1 MDNHTFYK
9 QDKILHRI
17 LYTANM
23 SKKNSTPVD
32 ISSELLKILFEEMK
46 ATRVIFYQILQKK
59 QSIKKLVSFETDKS
73 PYAEQSPSVW
83 IKKTLKDEPYKVIDD
98 FSEEIRITMNESG
111 IKSVL
116 IVPVYRSNSIWG
128 ILELQDCKENRLW
141 TEQEKGMVIITASII
156 GNILNLTSMEKK
168 VKESERKYQK
178 LFSNMTQGVIIFKL
192 IHDSA
197 KNLKDCTIEDIN
209 SVAKKTFKNDT
220 LPRNKECNFF
230 TPEEK
235 NLFMEI
241 LKKAQKSK
249 RTFKTEIT
257 LQSQRV
263 IDLIAYKISKNQI
276 AFVTQ
281 DITAKKKL
289 EEELKMYA
297 SIDELTGIFNRR
309 VGISLLEKE
318 IMQSQ
323 RRNSPLSIIY
333 IDING
338 LKNTNDRFGHS
349 KGDELIINT
358 TKIIKKCA
366 RKSDIIF
373 RMGGDEFLIILPDC
387 KAEKAEIVWKR
398 IRNECEQFNKN
409 SDIPYKISMSHG
421 TATYSG
427 EQTIDEFVNQADSQM
442 YKEKLLYKEE
452 IEKSSV

>member
-1 MDNHTFYK
+1 MDNNTFYK

-23 SKKNSTPVD
+23 TRKGSTPAD
-32 ISSELLKILFEEMK
+32 ISSDLLKILFEEMK

-59 QSIKKLVSFETDKS
+59 QSIKKLFSFETDKS
-73 PYAEQSPSVW
+73 PYPEQSPSIW

-98 FSEEIRITMNESG
+98 FSEEIRITMTESG

-116 IVPVYRSNSIWG
+116 IVPVYRSNTLWG
-128 ILELQDCKENRLW
+128 FIELQDCIENRVW
-141 TEQEKGMVIITASII
+141 TEQEKGMVIITASVI
-156 GNILNLTSMEKK
+156 GNILNMISMEKK
-168 VKESERKYQK
+168 VKESERKYRK
-178 LFSNMTQGVIIFKL
+178 LFSNMTQGVIILKL
-192 IHDSA
+192 IHDSE
-197 KNLKDCTIEDIN
+197 KNLKDFSIQDIN
-209 SVAKKTFKNDT
+209 SVAKKTFKNT
-220 LPRNKECNFF
+220 ALAKNKGCDFF

-235 NLFMEI
+235 KLFLEI
-241 LKKAQKSK
+241 LKNAEKTKK
-249 RTFKTEIT
+249 TFKTEIT

-263 IDLIAYKISKNQI
+263 IDLVAYMISKNQI

-289 EEELKMYA
+289 EEELKTYA

-349 KGDELIINT
+349 IGDELITNA

-387 KAEKAEIVWKR
+387 KAEKAEVVWKR
-398 IRNECEQFNKN
+398 IRNECDQFNKN
-409 SDIPYKISMSHG
+409 SDTPYKISMSHG

-442 YKEKLLYKEE
+442 YKEKILYKKET
-452 IEKSSV
+452 EKSSV

>member
-1 MDNHTFYK
+1 
-9 QDKILHRI
+9 
-17 LYTANM
+17 
-23 SKKNSTPVD
+23 
-32 ISSELLKILFEEMK
+32 
-46 ATRVIFYQILQKK
+46 
-59 QSIKKLVSFETDKS
+59 
-73 PYAEQSPSVW
+73 
-83 IKKTLKDEPYKVIDD
+83 
-98 FSEEIRITMNESG
+98 
-111 IKSVL
+111 
-116 IVPVYRSNSIWG
+116 
-128 ILELQDCKENRLW
+128 
-141 TEQEKGMVIITASII
+141 
-156 GNILNLTSMEKK
+156 LTSMEKK

-178 LFSNMTQGVIIFKL
+178 LFSNMTQGVIILKL
-192 IHDSA
+192 IHDSE
-197 KNLKDCTIEDIN
+197 KNLKDFSIEDIN
-209 SVAKKTFKNDT
+209 SVAKKTFKNT
-220 LPRNKECNFF
+220 ALLKNKECDFF

-235 NLFMEI
+235 KLFMEI
-241 LKKAQKSK
+241 LKKAEKSK
-249 RTFKTEIT
+249 KTFKTEIT

-263 IDLIAYKISKNQI
+263 IDLVAYMISKNQI

-289 EEELKMYA
+289 EEELKTYA

-349 KGDELIINT
+349 MGDELITNA

-387 KAEKAEIVWKR
+387 KAEKAEVVWKR
-398 IRNECEQFNKN
+398 IRNECDQFNKN
-409 SDIPYKISMSHG
+409 SDTPYKISMSHG

-442 YKEKLLYKEE
+442 YKEKILYKKET
-452 IEKSSV
+452 EKSSV